1 MKGLF
6 ISFEGPDG
14 CGKST
19 QIKLFADYLKA
30 RGFDVVITREPGGT
44 PISEKIREVIL
55 DPANKEEC
63 DICEMLLYAAA
74 RAQHVAE
81 LIKPS
86 VEAGKIVLCDRF
98 VDSSI
103 AYQAYG
109 RGLGEQVEIVNGYA
123 VQGLMPDIT
132 FFLSISAEEGMR
144 RNKKT
149 DKIDRLEQE
158 ALAFHDKVHEGYL
171 KIVEKNKDRMI
182 VIDASKSVDEV
193 LEDLKE
199 KFEAFEARKALAK

>member
-149 DKIDRLEQE
+149 DKKDRLEQE
-158 ALAFHDKVHEGYL
+158 ALDFHDKVHEGYL

-193 LEDLKE
+193 LEELKE